1 MVGIVSGNSLG
12 LGNSSLATLGQR
24 AAQGNASQGR
34 GGEQVFVNVASG
46 NLVIAHNDDQLVAHG
61 GGFQAV
67 RTYNSQ
73 GLLND
78 DNADNWSAGFYRRQL
93 VLSGTYGQPGS
104 TITRTERD
112 GASALF
118 SWDASSSSY
127 VSTDGAGAYDR
138 IVQQGSSY
146 VFTDGATGNREFHD
160 TATGRLD
167 KSVDASG
174 NTTTYTYDANGNI
187 AKLVNPSGES
197 IQYDYTGNLL
207 SRIRVVDSQGA
218 TTTRTSYTYDTRNR
232 LSQVTVDLTPQDGS
246 TADGKL
252 YRTSYTYHGDSNRIA
267 TLTQSDGSQLT
278 IDYVQVGSEFKVSS
292 LRDALG
298 QTTRFAYDTA
308 TRTTQVTDPAGKVS
322 SYAYDAKGQLLSIT
336 SPATN
341 GVSSVQ
347 RFEYNANGD
356 LIRSTDANGR
366 TVFMAYDANGN
377 QVLQRDGAGNT
388 ITRTYNA
395 QNRLLSETVY
405 TQPDPDG
412 DGAAQASGAQT
423 TRYVYDDATGLQ
435 LRFAVSAEGRVT
447 EYRRNAYGE
456 VVSTLQHQAAR
467 YGATGASTEAALS
480 AWSGQQN
487 LQQLQRTDYVLDFR
501 GQAQVTTTYATTDA
515 AGNGLAAGS
524 TVTRHIYD
532 QAGRLLQT
540 IDGNGGSTS
549 YAYDGLGRLLTVTD
563 AKGQVTTTTYDDM
576 GRRIVVLSANGLQEV
591 RSYDSAGRLIS
602 NLRQDTASA
611 SASSTTAFTYD
622 ATGRL
627 VSTQDATGVRQW
639 NVYDDAGRK
648 VAEVDGTGAATEY
661 RYNASGQLVQ
671 TIAYAKAL
679 LSTANA
685 PTLQAI
691 QALAEAGDHKSW
703 RIYDDAQRLVW
714 QIGPQGEGTRTDYDG
729 ASRIVAVT
737 QLATPMPIESLG
749 DGSLLVARGTGIARI
764 GTGSSGQL
772 ALQAIPVKA
781 LLGEPVRIVA
791 SGAGLGNGSVVFKS
805 GSTVLGTVK
814 VVNGVAEITLNNLPS
829 GLQAI
834 SASHVSDSGEAL
846 ASTGALSVQIQQ
858 RSETSLQGTPSS
870 ITVPGRL
877 TLTAKV
883 SGSNPQGT
891 VSFFQ
896 GETLLGVA
904 TVSAGKAILDMDA
917 TPALLL
923 NGANAITLRYS
934 GDALH
939 QASVASAT
947 VNAVHRTSPTP
958 SDKLLPTLETLRIS
972 PSMVV
977 LRPNSIDSGPSI
989 SFSVAVKGSAPGGTV
1004 TFLIDGK
1011 VRGAAAVVNGM
1022 ATLKV
1027 KATDLE
1033 QGPHDVV
1040 ASYSGDAVH
1049 QPQQLTASGAL
1060 QVMQLPPQATAFNGT
1075 VRVSTGSET
1084 VLRVQLMGPVT
1095 PTGRVDFYSNG
1106 QLIGSA
1112 ALDASGA
1119 ATLDATALLLAGEH
1133 SIEARYA
1140 GDTNNSAVVSRTSK
1154 LTLLPAPADIQVS
1167 TSASRIL
1174 QGESIELTARLA
1186 PEAAQGQVTFY
1197 ANGQVVG
1204 VANVTAGLARLTTT
1218 ALQAVGNAQITASYT
1233 GSAEQPSSVRT
1244 NVAQVQVDIALQ
1256 PQPPAT
1262 QAQPTRTELTVSG
1275 SMLGLESIR
1284 LTASIDAAG
1293 GTPGGT
1299 VSFYDGDLLV
1309 GTASVVNGKA
1319 VLKLAAHARTE
1330 VFTSGATSLYVPAAG
1345 TRTLRAVY
1353 SGDSTLASSAAST
1366 TRELQTGFLPDGEI
1380 TAQRGNDGRYELG
1393 FSSFHTSGPISFYSD
1408 GILLGTA
1415 ALVDGW
1421 ARLTGIALT
1430 QGAHTIT
1437 ASYPGS
1443 AIYRDGIVARD
1454 VSERGASQLV
1464 FDAQG
1469 VEQTAAGTVLRARV
1483 QGTASGSISFFSEGK
1498 LIGSA
1503 TVING
1508 TATLTTSAL
1517 AAGLHNISAIYS
1529 GDDTNLP
1536 GETAAIAVT
1545 LEELSVPADTR
1556 APSQLSI
1563 DGNANDDPVTIR
1575 IANGG
1580 ATGKIY
1586 VFSDRQLL
1594 GEYALV
1600 DGQARIPA
1608 GALPAG
1614 NRSILF
1620 AYTGDGAHQPA
1631 EVRVQINRSAAAEA
1645 LPTVLGIRTEG
1656 NLLRIEARAADG
1668 GNGSFKIFRNGLLVQ
1683 TVAASNGA
1691 AAAQLDKAML
1701 AGGEF
1706 WVEYSEPASGRY
1718 GSSDRIQWTSLSES
1732 ATAGTAN
1739 VADRATRH
1747 FYDADGLRTG
1757 TLDAEGYLV
1766 ALNYDAAG
1774 RLASTTRFANATNA
1788 AKRATGTLA
1797 ELMPASNSQDII
1809 ERRLYDGQGRLAGTV
1824 DGAGYL
1830 TAFGYDAAGQLTSQ
1844 TRYATAL
1851 KAAVLSTLTS
1861 TTAVAGIRP
1870 ATNAQDRTSTLEY
1883 DKLGQLTAETDWQ
1896 GTRTEHSY
1904 DAAGNRTASTVAAG
1918 TSEARTR
1925 QVRYD
1930 ALGRITA
1937 ELSAEGAR
1945 QLAAA
1950 QTPAQVEA
1958 VWSSYASRHT
1968 YDAAGR
1974 RTSTTDANGLRT
1986 LFFYNAENQLTHTIN
2001 ALGEVAETR
2010 YNALGQV
2017 SAQVR
2022 YGTRINPGSLTG
2034 SLAGGLVNSTLQ
2046 SLLQAATSA
2055 AQDQTTQYTYNTN
2068 GTLASE
2074 RDALGFTR
2082 NYVYNTFR
2090 EETQRT
2096 EATGTG
2102 TTSTLLQTTYDR
2114 RGLATGQVRDAGGL
2128 ALTTAANYDA
2138 FGRQV
2143 SATDALGHTRTRA
2156 YDRLGREVSST
2167 DSLWATLTTTYDAF
2181 SRIVTQVNAE
2191 GGTTR
2196 YAYDAKAR
2204 TVTIT
2209 TDEGLLAKQTYNRH
2223 GDQISVSDSQG
2234 HLTTYTFD
2242 ANGQPTGSSASTW
2255 LYDAKVMQTAATTQ
2269 AYDKAGR
2276 LIETVDANGT
2286 RTTIAYDAANR
2297 VLSRTV
2303 DPTGLALT
2311 TQYAYDPLGRQIR
2324 ITEPGG
2330 TVTELRYDARGQLLE
2345 QIVDPAGL
2353 ALSTRYSYDAQGH
2366 ALEVTSPEGT
2376 LTRYTYDAAGRRTKE
2391 QIDPSGLNLTRSYT
2405 YDAGGNVTSSVD
2417 ANGNTSYYLYDSE
2430 NRQILAVDGAGGVK
2444 ETRYDAL
2451 GRISRLTTY
2460 RNPLTGIDL
2469 QVYVNNGPV
2478 FGPSTWPEQVMAR
2491 IAPTASDRI
2500 EYRSYDA
2507 NNHLQSVVTGLGEV
2521 TTYLRDGNGRIQE
2534 QRSYANRIS
2543 IGGTGG
2549 WTPGTFPTPVADD
2562 ARDLRTRMV
2571 YDGMG
2576 RLIATADGTGA
2587 VTGLRYDAAGNVVER
2602 VRYAQTVTLGS
2613 DPYDSAA
2620 IYTLIAQDSSAANA
2634 VEKNTYDR
2642 AGRLTWSADAAGS
2655 VTAYQYDR
2663 DGRVVKKARFAS
2675 AITAGQQPQD
2685 VVQAGALSTDYVY
2698 DAAGRQTHI
2707 VGADGAVV
2715 RQVWDRNGN
2724 LRQRTEFATL
2734 ITPPVFVSGAV
2745 MGPIVTNYDRSNIGS
2760 ALRSS
2765 ANDRTTS
2772 LAYDKANRQVL
2783 EVNAAGAVRQ
2793 IRYDKVFVVT
2803 AASTGTGTSG
2813 AAQQKLHSQTVTAYA
2828 NTVDLSALGV
2838 ADITLERVMAM
2849 LQPNA
2854 SQDRETTQILD
2865 GANRTV
2871 RTIDANGYAT
2881 AREYDGT
2888 GQLTHLTEYADKSGS
2903 ASAQDR
2909 HTRYSYDG
2917 AGRLASTTDALG
2929 NRETYAYNALGQK
2942 TAFTNKA
2949 GATWNY
2955 DYDAAGR
2962 LVRETSPAVDL
2973 AAVKELGGTLVP
2985 DAGNTGSQRIVT
2997 QLAYDSFGNLTSRTE
3012 AAGRPEQRSTRYEY
3026 DKAGRQVKTIFP
3038 GVGVYQAESPAALLG
3053 NNRLGEA
3060 ARVETRGVELSSETR
3075 YDALGNAVAS
3085 RAMGI
3090 PGTKEAWSYKSYDR
3104 AGRVSFD
3111 VDAAGFVTG
3120 YTRNAWGETERLVRH
3135 AQAIALPSPAGTAL
3149 ADATVR
3155 QSVQASHPANREI
3168 LTSYDRMGRTLTVQ
3182 EPQVFNYDSQT
3193 GETVSGRKSTGYG
3206 YNAFGDQTS
3215 VFAGQGSAR
3224 WSTTTHAYDK
3234 LGRRVATTDALGYL
3248 TTMAYDA
3255 SGSLVRQVEYAKAWQ
3270 TAGTAPDTAA
3280 GDRVTDYSYDLMGR
3294 KSAEIRRSV
3303 AHTGVNAAAQE
3314 QKDVLYDKREDLTTR
3329 FSYDALGNLTRTTDA
3344 LGGVTYNFYDV
3355 LGRVRA
3361 TITPAMNLGVAATGA
3376 GANPINPLTE
3386 FQRDAHG
3393 NVLLTTQFANGASV
3407 AADGSSY
3414 TRVASGNDRVTTAQ
3428 FDAQGHTTQI
3438 TDAQGYSRYY
3448 AYDAQGRLAKEW
3460 QTVTSHDK
3468 NGTASQASLWRAYS
3482 YDVLGRQTHS
3492 YAPSESIA
3500 LGTLSVSDTELSYNA
3515 FGEVTQKRVLDN
3527 GQELQGVETYDYDN
3541 AGRVW
3546 RTNAGDGVYKVL
3558 AYDMQGRQ
3566 TAQLISEGL
3575 DLKTAYQD
3583 AQSALN
3589 AQAANKAQFRRTDMR
3604 YDALGRL
3611 VQTLA
3616 PERATEQ
3623 PMGITTRQNMLYG
3636 VISQSEVIGDRNTGL
3651 LNQVD
3656 LVWRSLE
3663 DLGSGDVRITLT
3675 YNSAP
3680 YLTPAEGDSTGD
3692 VLVDSATLS
3701 RSVIVPAEA
3710 ALEGYS
3716 FQWRGALNMAAARG
3730 ISSLNRITVEKQ
3742 DVFGKWQ
3749 TLYNVAGQ
3757 SQPASLN
3764 WTEGSSPGQIWN
3776 EAGDGRIPIYR
3787 YYNRYTD
3794 THHFTT
3800 SLTER
3805 ERLLNQAKGWLDEGT
3820 AGYVSRDPQ
3829 PGLIPLYRWTKAGD
3843 PDVSLYTNGGAP
3855 SAGGSWQ
3862 NQGIEGYVAPSSPN
3876 VQGMTKLYRLD
3887 NKSSGRGDGLY
3898 TTSITDRNALL
3909 GLPRA
3914 TFGGSSHTSPMF
3926 AKAMGLSIEVSYP
3939 QDLVSK
3945 TTLEYRRYGSNDGW
3959 TTAPVGIQTSF
3970 GSAHRFDVSQFPAG
3984 NYEYRVR
3991 NTNAQMTRD
4000 VGSGTFTIGAEST
4013 NGNLPPLPGGVEQ
4026 GSAIID
4032 GYPYRVLQ
4040 WPKPAAGWTVEFRY
4054 WPQGNS
4060 SAVTTRTAGN
4070 GLFAY
4075 GDGRTVG
4082 MGINRQGVAVNWGPG
4097 SIEYEVI
4104 ATNTAT
4110 GEKVHATGQ
4119 VGTPGNVAMTNVSPA
4134 PVLQNR
4140 NVTNQGVVGYV
4151 WSSPGPG
4158 RTPLHRFLFTYQDN
4172 QHHLTTADPTVYA
4185 DFQRL
4190 AASGGIVYEGV
4201 LGYVETSPSATN
4213 QRLYQYK
4220 YGASSVYRL
4229 TANPRDINGGSFVT
4243 LNSKPAPNYP
4253 WAPTTWYQSAYQ
4265 FDGYISKVPAD
4276 GMVPLYAAYNG
4287 NAMGNQPLGDYLT
4300 ATEEYDITMP
4310 WVMGAEMIA
4319 TANVPGVGTSQAA
4332 IDGQIYNM
4340 LHWSAPEAGARVKVS
4355 SYPSLPGGTPT
4366 LWRQGDNRI
4375 HFPNWAPLQGI
4386 VLDALT
4392 PNATYT
4398 ITIEIEYPATA
4409 QHAAYVAKSIV
4420 KVTVPSSSAISL
4432 KETTPPYTETV
4443 QTRVWAGT
4451 PFNLSNRAVTNRE
4464 YDRWGNLTGVDDPR
4478 VQAGQTLFK
4487 TSFTYNASN
4496 QLTSQTQLAS
4506 YEGPTEYT
4514 TTRIYYDALGR
4525 QVGVRDG
4532 MRDRDSLLNKKDGNL
4547 NAQVRDLAGNVVQER
4562 KADGG
4567 RIDLSYN
4574 AFGDKTSAAERMTTT
4589 RTVVTDYS
4597 YDKLSRLTST
4607 ALASTSTL
4615 SRFELGSVNGAVTN
4629 GVNGSVHAANG
4640 VSGADPQNAI
4650 ALRTLETIQY
4660 DEAGRK
4666 VRVINGNNEA
4676 TRYRYDLAGN
4686 VTMSG
4691 QEQVKSTASPAVPG
4705 PTVTLGGLS
4714 NVNYYRYDALGRK
4727 IGFTGAGD
4735 GASAMTQ
4742 DWSYDIFGRL
4752 TARSDSQLDNGA
4764 RVYYQYAYNKAG
4776 QLTHEGT
4783 TQNNIQR
4790 KSLDYRYDGAGQ
4802 LIEIKDNYLGQLSS
4816 YTYDLAG
4823 NRLTEKLTQ
4832 KTKLASGLIENVVY
4846 QDNHL
4851 FYDAQNRLRASF
4863 DGRSDVRI
4871 SYDLSGNRSQVTTRV
4886 INNLYKVNFA
4896 GKWWQSP
4903 GWYDQVDNASVTT
4916 YAYDAMNR
4924 QTVSREEQIQKL
4936 GLDPKATTIVT
4947 TLTHNYAYDL
4957 AGNRTSDITRE
4968 QTSGKAAQET
4978 INNYVYDDLHRLDSF
4993 SISQSGKATQF
5004 GQVLYD
5010 GAGRQIYAKTLSSTG
5025 EAEHRYNQYDTLGRV
5040 QDTRVVM
5047 RRADNQQKI
5056 QHTDV
5061 AYHGAPGTTDPSLG
5075 YDAAGNL
5082 RGQVQTTNGNT
5093 GDATRTT
5100 YKYQFNGSYQ
5110 QIESTTTQGG
5120 RTATTNTWRDA
5131 NGFISNIEQKGEV
5144 YDTRYNRAFVNDAQ
5158 GNALYVNQSAGT
5170 TADKGGRIQNE
5181 PGGYIGGFIGDAINP
5196 GHVQRQ
5202 LVANGEVLARYGD
5215 APDSENPPKAGD
5227 VPKYVNTAEFHLNA
5241 PALKLRDTNFSAMSY
5256 TVVGGETLKT
5266 IARNVLGD
5274 SSLWW
5279 RIADANGLAVSGD
5292 GELTAGQTLSIPKL
5306 ALNANNADT
5315 FQPYDPS
5322 RVTGSL
5328 DSVLPAP
5335 AGQGGG
5341 CGALGKIIM
5350 VAVAVVVAIYAPQFL
5365 ANMGVPG
5372 LISGAGATAT
5382 TSAMGAAVGG
5392 AAGSIASQVAGNV
5405 MGVQDGFSWK
5415 SVALSALSG
5424 GITKGLAGTEL
5435 LGGTDWQ
5442 SAAMRAA
5449 TANAMT
5455 QGIGV
5460 VTGLQD
5466 RFDWKSV
5473 AASAAGGAVG
5483 SYVDGKLKTYTMFN
5497 GGGNTAA
5504 DLARGTISGFAA
5516 GTAAA
5521 LARGGRISIQQV
5533 ATDAF
5538 GNALGDSLADVIRP
5552 PDVLGQFID
5561 QQLQAQDRRD
5571 LYGLAS
5577 ASNAAYARLGKS
5589 PDNAVQQWSDDIDAM
5604 IRNGGSNR
5612 AQREAYTL
5620 ASTADASGTIGRS
5633 LEMIAG
5639 TVKGTA
5645 QWVSNGLQ
5653 FVNDQGWAIA
5663 NAFSGGQLIEN
5674 NEAARASFER
5684 NSALT
5689 RGLLALPE
5697 KASVAA
5703 LRLMTGNMGANEI
5716 SQATNRALRADEI
5729 AALEAQG
5736 DYAGA
5741 SAIRTENALSILS
5754 LAAGSAPAMRGVL
5767 GLASETILPGARMR
5781 VEGFSLGTDNITGNI
5796 GSATLA
5802 ETGVVDRLLYGA
5814 RVGEGLP
5821 GAEGIII
5828 ARRPTIDQMVNLSE
5842 KHGVEFATTYNLGS
5856 GKNGGGGYYTLYS
5869 GGPRSVSIGLIEG
5882 NKILVN
5888 HTHPRGTANASGYW
5902 FDTARNM
5909 EVYSPSEN
5917 LIRSG
5922 TVELRGDQGVLQR
5935 LIDAGSP
5942 QRSSVVIPGASPGG
5956 NILPPFRFDVN
5967 NKNIDYTVI
5976 NDVVIPKNR

>member
-1 MVGIVSGNSLG
+1 M
-12 LGNSSLATLGQR
+12 
-24 AAQGNASQGR
+24 
-34 GGEQVFVNVASG
+34 
-46 NLVIAHNDDQLVAHG
+46 
-61 GGFQAV
+61 
-67 RTYNSQ
+67 
-73 GLLND
+73 
-78 DNADNWSAGFYRRQL
+78 
-93 VLSGTYGQPGS
+93 
-104 TITRTERD
+104 
-112 GASALF
+112 
-118 SWDASSSSY
+118 
-127 VSTDGAGAYDR
+127 
-138 IVQQGSSY
+138 
-146 VFTDGATGNREFHD
+146 
-160 TATGRLD
+160 
-167 KSVDASG
+167 
-174 NTTTYTYDANGNI
+174 
-187 AKLVNPSGES
+187 
-197 IQYDYTGNLL
+197 
-207 SRIRVVDSQGA
+207 
-218 TTTRTSYTYDTRNR
+218 
-232 LSQVTVDLTPQDGS
+232 
-246 TADGKL
+246 
-252 YRTSYTYHGDSNRIA
+252 
-267 TLTQSDGSQLT
+267 
-278 IDYVQVGSEFKVSS
+278 
-292 LRDALG
+292 
-298 QTTRFAYDTA
+298 
-308 TRTTQVTDPAGKVS
+308 
-322 SYAYDAKGQLLSIT
+322 
-336 SPATN
+336 
-341 GVSSVQ
+341 
-347 RFEYNANGD
+347 
-356 LIRSTDANGR
+356 
-366 TVFMAYDANGN
+366 
-377 QVLQRDGAGNT
+377 
-388 ITRTYNA
+388 
-395 QNRLLSETVY
+395 
-405 TQPDPDG
+405 
-412 DGAAQASGAQT
+412 
-423 TRYVYDDATGLQ
+423 
-435 LRFAVSAEGRVT
+435 
-447 EYRRNAYGE
+447 
-456 VVSTLQHQAAR
+456 
-467 YGATGASTEAALS
+467 
-480 AWSGQQN
+480 
-487 LQQLQRTDYVLDFR
+487 
-501 GQAQVTTTYATTDA
+501 
-515 AGNGLAAGS
+515 
-524 TVTRHIYD
+524 
-532 QAGRLLQT
+532 
-540 IDGNGGSTS
+540 
-549 YAYDGLGRLLTVTD
+549 
-563 AKGQVTTTTYDDM
+563 
-576 GRRIVVLSANGLQEV
+576 
-591 RSYDSAGRLIS
+591 
-602 NLRQDTASA
+602 
-611 SASSTTAFTYD
+611 
-622 ATGRL
+622 
-627 VSTQDATGVRQW
+627 
-639 NVYDDAGRK
+639 
-648 VAEVDGTGAATEY
+648 
-661 RYNASGQLVQ
+661 
-671 TIAYAKAL
+671 
-679 LSTANA
+679 
-685 PTLQAI
+685 
-691 QALAEAGDHKSW
+691 
-703 RIYDDAQRLVW
+703 
-714 QIGPQGEGTRTDYDG
+714 
-729 ASRIVAVT
+729 
-737 QLATPMPIESLG
+737 
-749 DGSLLVARGTGIARI
+749 
-764 GTGSSGQL
+764 
-772 ALQAIPVKA
+772 
-781 LLGEPVRIVA
+781 
-791 SGAGLGNGSVVFKS
+791 
-805 GSTVLGTVK
+805 
-814 VVNGVAEITLNNLPS
+814 
-829 GLQAI
+829 
-834 SASHVSDSGEAL
+834 
-846 ASTGALSVQIQQ
+846 
-858 RSETSLQGTPSS
+858 
-870 ITVPGRL
+870 
-877 TLTAKV
+877 
-883 SGSNPQGT
+883 
-891 VSFFQ
+891 
-896 GETLLGVA
+896 
-904 TVSAGKAILDMDA
+904 
-917 TPALLL
+917 
-923 NGANAITLRYS
+923 
-934 GDALH
+934 
-939 QASVASAT
+939 
-947 VNAVHRTSPTP
+947 
-958 SDKLLPTLETLRIS
+958 
-972 PSMVV
+972 
-977 LRPNSIDSGPSI
+977 
-989 SFSVAVKGSAPGGTV
+989 
-1004 TFLIDGK
+1004 
-1011 VRGAAAVVNGM
+1011 
-1022 ATLKV
+1022 
-1027 KATDLE
+1027 
-1033 QGPHDVV
+1033 
-1040 ASYSGDAVH
+1040 
-1049 QPQQLTASGAL
+1049 
-1060 QVMQLPPQATAFNGT
+1060 
-1075 VRVSTGSET
+1075 
-1084 VLRVQLMGPVT
+1084 
-1095 PTGRVDFYSNG
+1095 
-1106 QLIGSA
+1106 
-1112 ALDASGA
+1112 
-1119 ATLDATALLLAGEH
+1119 
-1133 SIEARYA
+1133 
-1140 GDTNNSAVVSRTSK
+1140 
-1154 LTLLPAPADIQVS
+1154 
-1167 TSASRIL
+1167 
-1174 QGESIELTARLA
+1174 
-1186 PEAAQGQVTFY
+1186 
-1197 ANGQVVG
+1197 
-1204 VANVTAGLARLTTT
+1204 
-1218 ALQAVGNAQITASYT
+1218 
-1233 GSAEQPSSVRT
+1233 
-1244 NVAQVQVDIALQ
+1244 
-1256 PQPPAT
+1256 
-1262 QAQPTRTELTVSG
+1262 
-1275 SMLGLESIR
+1275 
-1284 LTASIDAAG
+1284 
-1293 GTPGGT
+1293 
-1299 VSFYDGDLLV
+1299 
-1309 GTASVVNGKA
+1309 
-1319 VLKLAAHARTE
+1319 
-1330 VFTSGATSLYVPAAG
+1330 
-1345 TRTLRAVY
+1345 
-1353 SGDSTLASSAAST
+1353 
-1366 TRELQTGFLPDGEI
+1366 
-1380 TAQRGNDGRYELG
+1380 
-1393 FSSFHTSGPISFYSD
+1393 
-1408 GILLGTA
+1408 
-1415 ALVDGW
+1415 
-1421 ARLTGIALT
+1421 
-1430 QGAHTIT
+1430 
-1437 ASYPGS
+1437 
-1443 AIYRDGIVARD
+1443 
-1454 VSERGASQLV
+1454 
-1464 FDAQG
+1464 
-1469 VEQTAAGTVLRARV
+1469 
-1483 QGTASGSISFFSEGK
+1483 
-1498 LIGSA
+1498 
-1503 TVING
+1503 
-1508 TATLTTSAL
+1508 
-1517 AAGLHNISAIYS
+1517 
-1529 GDDTNLP
+1529 
-1536 GETAAIAVT
+1536 
-1545 LEELSVPADTR
+1545 
-1556 APSQLSI
+1556 
-1563 DGNANDDPVTIR
+1563 
-1575 IANGG
+1575 
-1580 ATGKIY
+1580 
-1586 VFSDRQLL
+1586 
-1594 GEYALV
+1594 
-1600 DGQARIPA
+1600 
-1608 GALPAG
+1608 
-1614 NRSILF
+1614 
-1620 AYTGDGAHQPA
+1620 
-1631 EVRVQINRSAAAEA
+1631 
-1645 LPTVLGIRTEG
+1645 
-1656 NLLRIEARAADG
+1656 
-1668 GNGSFKIFRNGLLVQ
+1668 
-1683 TVAASNGA
+1683 
-1691 AAAQLDKAML
+1691 
-1701 AGGEF
+1701 
-1706 WVEYSEPASGRY
+1706 
-1718 GSSDRIQWTSLSES
+1718 
-1732 ATAGTAN
+1732 
-1739 VADRATRH
+1739 
-1747 FYDADGLRTG
+1747 
-1757 TLDAEGYLV
+1757 
-1766 ALNYDAAG
+1766 
-1774 RLASTTRFANATNA
+1774 
-1788 AKRATGTLA
+1788 
-1797 ELMPASNSQDII
+1797 
-1809 ERRLYDGQGRLAGTV
+1809 
-1824 DGAGYL
+1824 
-1830 TAFGYDAAGQLTSQ
+1830 
-1844 TRYATAL
+1844 
-1851 KAAVLSTLTS
+1851 
-1861 TTAVAGIRP
+1861 
-1870 ATNAQDRTSTLEY
+1870 
-1883 DKLGQLTAETDWQ
+1883 
-1896 GTRTEHSY
+1896 
-1904 DAAGNRTASTVAAG
+1904 
-1918 TSEARTR
+1918 
-1925 QVRYD
+1925 
-1930 ALGRITA
+1930 
-1937 ELSAEGAR
+1937 
-1945 QLAAA
+1945 
-1950 QTPAQVEA
+1950 
-1958 VWSSYASRHT
+1958 
-1968 YDAAGR
+1968 
-1974 RTSTTDANGLRT
+1974 
-1986 LFFYNAENQLTHTIN
+1986 
-2001 ALGEVAETR
+2001 
-2010 YNALGQV
+2010 
-2017 SAQVR
+2017 
-2022 YGTRINPGSLTG
+2022 
-2034 SLAGGLVNSTLQ
+2034 
-2046 SLLQAATSA
+2046 
-2055 AQDQTTQYTYNTN
+2055 
-2068 GTLASE
+2068 
-2074 RDALGFTR
+2074 
-2082 NYVYNTFR
+2082 
-2090 EETQRT
+2090 
-2096 EATGTG
+2096 
-2102 TTSTLLQTTYDR
+2102 
-2114 RGLATGQVRDAGGL
+2114 
-2128 ALTTAANYDA
+2128 
-2138 FGRQV
+2138 
-2143 SATDALGHTRTRA
+2143 
-2156 YDRLGREVSST
+2156 
-2167 DSLWATLTTTYDAF
+2167 
-2181 SRIVTQVNAE
+2181 
-2191 GGTTR
+2191 
-2196 YAYDAKAR
+2196 
-2204 TVTIT
+2204 
-2209 TDEGLLAKQTYNRH
+2209 
-2223 GDQISVSDSQG
+2223 
-2234 HLTTYTFD
+2234 
-2242 ANGQPTGSSASTW
+2242 
-2255 LYDAKVMQTAATTQ
+2255 
-2269 AYDKAGR
+2269 
-2276 LIETVDANGT
+2276 
-2286 RTTIAYDAANR
+2286 
-2297 VLSRTV
+2297 
-2303 DPTGLALT
+2303 
-2311 TQYAYDPLGRQIR
+2311 
-2324 ITEPGG
+2324 
-2330 TVTELRYDARGQLLE
+2330 
-2345 QIVDPAGL
+2345 
-2353 ALSTRYSYDAQGH
+2353 
-2366 ALEVTSPEGT
+2366 
-2376 LTRYTYDAAGRRTKE
+2376 
-2391 QIDPSGLNLTRSYT
+2391 
-2405 YDAGGNVTSSVD
+2405 
-2417 ANGNTSYYLYDSE
+2417 
-2430 NRQILAVDGAGGVK
+2430 
-2444 ETRYDAL
+2444 
-2451 GRISRLTTY
+2451 
-2460 RNPLTGIDL
+2460 
-2469 QVYVNNGPV
+2469 
-2478 FGPSTWPEQVMAR
+2478 
-2491 IAPTASDRI
+2491 
-2500 EYRSYDA
+2500 
-2507 NNHLQSVVTGLGEV
+2507 
-2521 TTYLRDGNGRIQE
+2521 
-2534 QRSYANRIS
+2534 
-2543 IGGTGG
+2543 
-2549 WTPGTFPTPVADD
+2549 
-2562 ARDLRTRMV
+2562 
-2571 YDGMG
+2571 
-2576 RLIATADGTGA
+2576 
-2587 VTGLRYDAAGNVVER
+2587 
-2602 VRYAQTVTLGS
+2602 
-2613 DPYDSAA
+2613 
-2620 IYTLIAQDSSAANA
+2620 
-2634 VEKNTYDR
+2634 
-2642 AGRLTWSADAAGS
+2642 
-2655 VTAYQYDR
+2655 
-2663 DGRVVKKARFAS
+2663 
-2675 AITAGQQPQD
+2675 
-2685 VVQAGALSTDYVY
+2685 
-2698 DAAGRQTHI
+2698 
-2707 VGADGAVV
+2707 
-2715 RQVWDRNGN
+2715 
-2724 LRQRTEFATL
+2724 
-2734 ITPPVFVSGAV
+2734 
-2745 MGPIVTNYDRSNIGS
+2745 
-2760 ALRSS
+2760 
-2765 ANDRTTS
+2765 
-2772 LAYDKANRQVL
+2772 
-2783 EVNAAGAVRQ
+2783 
-2793 IRYDKVFVVT
+2793 
-2803 AASTGTGTSG
+2803 
-2813 AAQQKLHSQTVTAYA
+2813 
-2828 NTVDLSALGV
+2828 
-2838 ADITLERVMAM
+2838 
-2849 LQPNA
+2849 
-2854 SQDRETTQILD
+2854 
-2865 GANRTV
+2865 
-2871 RTIDANGYAT
+2871 
-2881 AREYDGT
+2881 
-2888 GQLTHLTEYADKSGS
+2888 
-2903 ASAQDR
+2903 
-2909 HTRYSYDG
+2909 
-2917 AGRLASTTDALG
+2917 
-2929 NRETYAYNALGQK
+2929 
-2942 TAFTNKA
+2942 
-2949 GATWNY
+2949 
-2955 DYDAAGR
+2955 
-2962 LVRETSPAVDL
+2962 RETSPAVDL

-2985 DAGNTGSQRIVT
+2985 DAGNTGSQRVVT

-3026 DKAGRQVKTIFP
+3026 DKVGRQVKTIFP

-3090 PGTKEAWSYKSYDR
+3090 PGVKEAWSYKSYDR

-3120 YTRNAWGETERLVRH
+3120 YTRNAWGETESLVRH

-3149 ADATVR
+3149 ADAAVR

-3168 LTSYDRMGRTLTVQ
+3168 LTSYDRMGRTLNVQ
-3182 EPQVFNYDSQT
+3182 EPLVLNYDSQT

-3344 LGGVTYNFYDV
+3344 LDGVTYNFYDV

-3361 TITPAMNLGVAATGA
+3361 TVTPAMNLGVAATGA

-3414 TRVASGNDRVTTAQ
+3414 SRTPASDRDRVTTAK

-3527 GQELQGVETYDYDN
+3527 GQALQGVETYDYDN

-3589 AQAANKAQFRRTDMR
+3589 AQANNKAQFRRTDMR

-3611 VQTLA
+3611 TQTLA

-3636 VISQSEVIGDRNTGL
+3636 VITQTGVNSAGEL
-3651 LNQVD
+3651 TGLNQVD

-3675 YNSAP
+3675 Y
-3680 YLTPAEGDSTGD
+3680 
-3692 VLVDSATLS
+3692 DSASYLAQPSGESTN
-3701 RSVIVPAEA
+3701 RDWTTVVRRQEKSVIVSAEEA
-3710 ALEGYS
+3710 QEGYS
-3716 FQWRGALNMAAARG
+3716 LKWTKIGIANIDGANG
-3730 ISSLNRITVEKQ
+3730 ISAITGIKVEKL

-3776 EAGDGRIPIYR
+3776 EDGDGRIPIYR

-3794 THHFTT
+3794 THFFST

-3829 PGLIPLYRWTKAGD
+3829 PGLVPLYRWTKAGD

-3887 NKSSGRGDGLY
+3887 NKASGRGDGLY

-3914 TFGGSSHTSPMF
+3914 TFGESSHTSPMF

-4060 SAVTTRTAGN
+4060 SAVTTRTVGN

-4432 KETTPPYTETV
+4432 KQTTPPYTETV

-4478 VQAGQTLFK
+4478 MQAGQTLFK
-4487 TSFTYNASN
+4487 TSFTYNSSN

-4506 YEGPTEYT
+4506 YEGPTEYA

-4574 AFGDKTSAAERMTTT
+4574 AFGDKISAAERMTTT

-4615 SRFELGSVNGAVTN
+4615 SRFELGSVNGAVAN

-4727 IGFTGAGD
+4727 IGFTDPNLMSQEWA
-4735 GASAMTQ
+4735 
-4742 DWSYDIFGRL
+4742 YDIFGRL
-4752 TARSDSQLDNGA
+4752 QSRNDSQLGNGD
-4764 RVYYQYAYNKAG
+4764 RVYYQYDYNKAG
-4776 QLTHEGT
+4776 QLTHEGNT
-4783 TQNNIQR
+4783 KG

-4863 DGRSDVRI
+4863 DGRTDVRI
-4871 SYDLSGNRSQVTTRV
+4871 SYDLAGNRSQVTTSV

-4924 QTVSREEQIQKL
+4924 QTVSFEWQIQKV
-4936 GLDPKATTIVT
+4936 GLEQITST
-4947 TLTHNYAYDL
+4947 TLKHNYAYDL
-4957 AGNRTSDITRE
+4957 AGNRTSDIASE

-4978 INNYVYDDLHRLDSF
+4978 VNNYVYDDLHRLDSF

-5004 GQVLYD
+5004 GRVLYD
-5010 GAGRQIYAKTLSSTG
+5010 GAGRQVYAKTLSSTG

-5241 PALKLRDTNFSAMSY
+5241 PALKLRDTSFSAMSY

-5350 VAVAVVVAIYAPQFL
+5350 VAVAVVVSALSAGTLGP
-5365 ANMGVPG
+5365 AM
-5372 LISGAGATAT
+5372 AGAL
-5382 TSAMGAAVGG
+5382 
-5392 AAGSIASQVAGNV
+5392 GSIASQATGNLL
-5405 MGVQDGFSWK
+5405 GVQDGFSWK
-5415 SVALSALSG
+5415 SVALSALSA
-5424 GITKGLAGTEL
+5424 GLANNLPLPDLGSAWQNAAVRMGTV
-5435 LGGTDWQ
+5435 
-5442 SAAMRAA
+5442 
-5449 TANAMT
+5449 NALT

-5483 SYVDGKLKTYTMFN
+5483 SYVGEQLKGSTMFN
-5497 GGGNTAA
+5497 DWSKTAA
-5504 DLARGTISGFAA
+5504 DFARGTIRGFAA

-5521 LARGGRISIQQV
+5521 IAQGGRISIQQV

-5538 GNALGDSLADVIRP
+5538 GNALGENLASLNQPTSSIYSLASDDRASLGLLPGNGEPNLRLGGAAGLSYGEQRAIPSFGINTQNLENLGNNGYLASMYATPRIIYQGVNSQGLRYDYYDSDVRATEVISHNILKP
-5552 PDVLGQFID
+5552 VALPSISLDNAPTFNTDISVASPSGAEYIQGAAQLVLG
-5561 QQLQAQDRRD
+5561 
-5571 LYGLAS
+5571 
-5577 ASNAAYARLGKS
+5577 
-5589 PDNAVQQWSDDIDAM
+5589 
-5604 IRNGGSNR
+5604 
-5612 AQREAYTL
+5612 
-5620 ASTADASGTIGRS
+5620 GTYNQ
-5633 LEMIAG
+5633 
-5639 TVKGTA
+5639 TV
-5645 QWVSNGLQ
+5645 
-5653 FVNDQGWAIA
+5653 
-5663 NAFSGGQLIEN
+5663 
-5674 NEAARASFER
+5674 R
-5684 NSALT
+5684 
-5689 RGLLALPE
+5689 
-5697 KASVAA
+5697 
-5703 LRLMTGNMGANEI
+5703 
-5716 SQATNRALRADEI
+5716 
-5729 AALEAQG
+5729 
-5736 DYAGA
+5736 
-5741 SAIRTENALSILS
+5741 
-5754 LAAGSAPAMRGVL
+5754 
-5767 GLASETILPGARMR
+5767 
-5781 VEGFSLGTDNITGNI
+5781 I
-5796 GSATLA
+5796 GSALA
-5802 ETGVVDRLLYGA
+5802 SIPYAILSGVDTA
-5814 RVGEGLP
+5814 VGVQNILQTNYSYTPDSP
-5821 GAEGIII
+5821 GAEAILGKLAPTVAYIQSNIIN
-5828 ARRPTIDQMVNLSE
+5828 PTRAFSE
-5842 KHGVEFATTYNLGS
+5842 QYLGDGVTSILGAGLQAGAEIYGTVTGLRTVGSLATTAWSNVSIGPLSGSRAAQLGGVKFGDTKARVWGS
-5856 GKNGGGGYYTLYS
+5856 AEAPRLVPFSANDVSASVGKNGGWGEIHVNIEGQRVQFGIIEHTADGPQFMLDKTTTLQSGEVVKLHGRGFTNIAIQKTIAAYKETFGAAPSSLPGSLALENLANFQTEFAAAQGVVRDVAAAGQMAINRTSFGSARVAAGYGNFSIDMANFGDVFIGGKTLS
-5869 GGPRSVSIGLIEG
+5869 NVPRSVI
-5882 NKILVN
+5882 
-5888 HTHPRGTANASGYW
+5888 
-5902 FDTARNM
+5902 
-5909 EVYSPSEN
+5909 
-5917 LIRSG
+5917 IRA
-5922 TVELRGDQGVLQR
+5922 Q
-5935 LIDAGSP
+5935 P
-5942 QRSSVVIPGASPGG
+5942 
-5956 NILPPFRFDVN
+5956 N
-5967 NKNIDYTVI
+5967 
-5976 NDVVIPKNR
+5976 

>member
-78 DNADNWSAGFYRRQL
+78 DNADNWSSGFYRRQL

-118 SWDASSSSY
+118 SWDAASASY

-174 NTTTYTYDANGNI
+174 NTTAYTYDANGNI

-207 SRIRVVDSQGA
+207 TRIRVVDSQGA
-218 TTTRTSYTYDTRNR
+218 TTTRTSYAYDTRNR

-278 IDYVQVGSEFKVSS
+278 IDYMQVGSEFKVSS

-356 LIRSTDANGR
+356 LIRSTDADGR

-435 LRFAVSAEGRVT
+435 LRFAISAEGRVT

-456 VVSTLQHQAAR
+456 VISTLQHQTAR
-467 YGATGASTEAALS
+467 YGAAAASTEAALS

-501 GQAQVTTTYATTDA
+501 GQAQVTTTYSATDA

-602 NLRQDTASA
+602 NLRRDAGPTMGPGPGAETQTSYA
-611 SASSTTAFTYD
+611 YD
-622 ATGRL
+622 AAGRL
-627 VSTQDATGVRQW
+627 VSSQDATGVRQW
-639 NVYDDAGRK
+639 IVYDDAGRK
-648 VAEVDGTGAATEY
+648 VAEVSHSGRLQEFI
-661 RYNASGQLVQ
+661 YNGSGQLTR
-671 TIAYAKAL
+671 TIAYANAVNTAL
-679 LSTANA
+679 MTNTV
-685 PTLQAI
+685 TLATLRP
-691 QALAEAGDHKSW
+691 AASAADRSEWMAYDAAGRLAKTVGSDGSVTEN
-703 RIYDDAQRLVW
+703 V
-714 QIGPQGEGTRTDYDG
+714 YDG
-729 ASRIVAVT
+729 ASR
-737 QLATPMPIESLG
+737 
-749 DGSLLVARGTGIARI
+749 LV
-764 GTGSSGQL
+764 
-772 ALQAIPVKA
+772 
-781 LLGEPVRIVA
+781 
-791 SGAGLGNGSVVFKS
+791 
-805 GSTVLGTVK
+805 STRRYA
-814 VVNGVAEITLNNLPS
+814 N
-829 GLQAI
+829 
-834 SASHVSDSGEAL
+834 
-846 ASTGALSVQIQQ
+846 ALS
-858 RSETSLQGTPSS
+858 
-870 ITVPGRL
+870 
-877 TLTAKV
+877 
-883 SGSNPQGT
+883 
-891 VSFFQ
+891 
-896 GETLLGVA
+896 
-904 TVSAGKAILDMDA
+904 
-917 TPALLL
+917 
-923 NGANAITLRYS
+923 
-934 GDALH
+934 
-939 QASVASAT
+939 ASAT
-947 VNAVHRTSPTP
+947 S
-958 SDKLLPTLETLRIS
+958 SLG
-972 PSMVV
+972 
-977 LRPNSIDSGPSI
+977 NS
-989 SFSVAVKGSAPGGTV
+989 
-1004 TFLIDGK
+1004 
-1011 VRGAAAVVNGM
+1011 
-1022 ATLKV
+1022 
-1027 KATDLE
+1027 
-1033 QGPHDVV
+1033 
-1040 ASYSGDAVH
+1040 
-1049 QPQQLTASGAL
+1049 
-1060 QVMQLPPQATAFNGT
+1060 
-1075 VRVSTGSET
+1075 
-1084 VLRVQLMGPVT
+1084 
-1095 PTGRVDFYSNG
+1095 
-1106 QLIGSA
+1106 
-1112 ALDASGA
+1112 
-1119 ATLDATALLLAGEH
+1119 
-1133 SIEARYA
+1133 
-1140 GDTNNSAVVSRTSK
+1140 
-1154 LTLLPAPADIQVS
+1154 
-1167 TSASRIL
+1167 
-1174 QGESIELTARLA
+1174 
-1186 PEAAQGQVTFY
+1186 
-1197 ANGQVVG
+1197 
-1204 VANVTAGLARLTTT
+1204 
-1218 ALQAVGNAQITASYT
+1218 
-1233 GSAEQPSSVRT
+1233 
-1244 NVAQVQVDIALQ
+1244 
-1256 PQPPAT
+1256 
-1262 QAQPTRTELTVSG
+1262 
-1275 SMLGLESIR
+1275 
-1284 LTASIDAAG
+1284 
-1293 GTPGGT
+1293 
-1299 VSFYDGDLLV
+1299 
-1309 GTASVVNGKA
+1309 
-1319 VLKLAAHARTE
+1319 
-1330 VFTSGATSLYVPAAG
+1330 PAA
-1345 TRTLRAVY
+1345 
-1353 SGDSTLASSAAST
+1353 
-1366 TRELQTGFLPDGEI
+1366 
-1380 TAQRGNDGRYELG
+1380 
-1393 FSSFHTSGPISFYSD
+1393 
-1408 GILLGTA
+1408 
-1415 ALVDGW
+1415 
-1421 ARLTGIALT
+1421 
-1430 QGAHTIT
+1430 
-1437 ASYPGS
+1437 S
-1443 AIYRDGIVARD
+1443 AIAP
-1454 VSERGASQLV
+1454 
-1464 FDAQG
+1464 
-1469 VEQTAAGTVLRARV
+1469 TA
-1483 QGTASGSISFFSEGK
+1483 
-1498 LIGSA
+1498 
-1503 TVING
+1503 
-1508 TATLTTSAL
+1508 
-1517 AAGLHNISAIYS
+1517 
-1529 GDDTNLP
+1529 
-1536 GETAAIAVT
+1536 
-1545 LEELSVPADTR
+1545 
-1556 APSQLSI
+1556 
-1563 DGNANDDPVTIR
+1563 
-1575 IANGG
+1575 
-1580 ATGKIY
+1580 
-1586 VFSDRQLL
+1586 
-1594 GEYALV
+1594 
-1600 DGQARIPA
+1600 
-1608 GALPAG
+1608 
-1614 NRSILF
+1614 
-1620 AYTGDGAHQPA
+1620 
-1631 EVRVQINRSAAAEA
+1631 
-1645 LPTVLGIRTEG
+1645 
-1656 NLLRIEARAADG
+1656 
-1668 GNGSFKIFRNGLLVQ
+1668 
-1683 TVAASNGA
+1683 
-1691 AAAQLDKAML
+1691 
-1701 AGGEF
+1701 
-1706 WVEYSEPASGRY
+1706 
-1718 GSSDRIQWTSLSES
+1718 S
-1732 ATAGTAN
+1732 ATA
-1739 VADRATRH
+1739 DRVTRH

-1757 TLDAEGYLV
+1757 SLDAEGYLV

-1774 RLASTTRFANATNA
+1774 RLVSTTRFANATNA

-1830 TAFGYDAAGQLTSQ
+1830 TTFGYDAAGLLTSQ

-1870 ATNAQDRTSTLEY
+1870 ATNAQDRTTVFEY

-2046 SLLQAATSA
+2046 SLLQAATNA
-2055 AQDQTTQYTYNTN
+2055 AKDQTTQYTYNTN

-2102 TTSTLLQTTYDR
+2102 TTSTLIQTTYDR
-2114 RGLATGQVRDAGGL
+2114 RGLATGQVRDAGKL
-2128 ALTTAANYDA
+2128 ALTTAATYDA

-2181 SRIVTQVNAE
+2181 SRIVTQLNAE

-2196 YAYDAKAR
+2196 YAYDAKDR

-2209 TDEGLLAKQTYNRH
+2209 TDEGLLARQTYNRH

-2330 TVTELRYDARGQLLE
+2330 TVTELRYDAKGQLLE

-2430 NRQILAVDGAGGVK
+2430 NRQILAVDGAGGVQ

-2460 RNPLTGIDL
+2460 RNPLTGLDL
-2469 QVYVNNGPV
+2469 QAYVNNGPM
-2478 FGPSTWPEQVMAR
+2478 FGPSTWPEQVLAR

-2724 LRQRTEFATL
+2724 LRQRTEFATT
-2734 ITPPVFVSGAV
+2734 ITPPIFVSGAV
-2745 MGPIVTNYDRSNIGS
+2745 MGPVVTNYDRSNIGS

-2803 AASTGTGTSG
+2803 AASSGASGTSG
-2813 AAQQKLHSQTVTAYA
+2813 AAQQQLHSQTVTAYA

-2955 DYDAAGR
+2955 DYDRAGR

-2973 AAVKELGGTLVP
+2973 AAVKEQGGTLVP
-2985 DAGNTGSQRIVT
+2985 DTGNTGSQRIVT

-3012 AAGRPEQRSTRYEY
+3012 ALGRPEQRSTRYEY
-3026 DKAGRQVKTIFP
+3026 DKVGRQIKTIFP

-3090 PGTKEAWSYKSYDR
+3090 PGTKEAWSYKTYDR

-3149 ADATVR
+3149 ADAAVR

-3193 GETVSGRKSTGYG
+3193 GETASGRKSTTHA
-3206 YNAFGDQTS
+3206 YNAFGDL
-3215 VFAGQGSAR
+3215 A
-3224 WSTTTHAYDK
+3224 STTVNLGNARTVVTSHGYDK
-3234 LGRRVATTDALGYL
+3234 LGRRVATTDAMGFI

-3255 SGSLVRQVEYAKAWQ
+3255 MGSLVRQVEYAKA
-3270 TAGTAPDTAA
+3270 GTMAAITGTPYTEA
-3280 GDRVTDYSYDLMGR
+3280 GDRVTDYGYDLLGR
-3294 KSAEIRRSV
+3294 KTTETRRGV
-3303 AHTGVNAAAQE
+3303 AHTGVNAGAQ
-3314 QKDVLYDKREDLTTR
+3314 QQGDVLYDKTSDLTTR
-3329 FSYDALGNLTRTTDA
+3329 YAYDALGNLTRTTDA
-3344 LGGVTYNFYDV
+3344 LGGVTTNFYDA

-3393 NVLLTTQFANGASV
+3393 NVLVTTQYAAGANV

-3414 TRVASGNDRVTTAQ
+3414 TRVASGNDRVTYAQ

-3438 TDAQGYSRYY
+3438 TDAQGSSRYY

-3527 GQELQGVETYDYDN
+3527 GQALQGVETYDYDN

-3566 TAQLISEGL
+3566 TAQLVSEGL

-3583 AQSALN
+3583 TQSALN

-3663 DLGSGDVRITLT
+3663 DLGSGDVRITVN
-3675 YNSAP
+3675 YNSTP
-3680 YLTPAEGDSTGD
+3680 YKTSPTGDSTRD
-3692 VLVDSATLS
+3692 DEIASSPLQKIVVVSA
-3701 RSVIVPAEA
+3701 EE

-3716 FQWRGALNMAAARG
+3716 LKWTSDYISASGPMAYARG
-3730 ISSLNRITVEKQ
+3730 ISAISGIKVEKL
-3742 DVFGKWQ
+3742 DVFGQWK

-3757 SQPASLN
+3757 TQPASLN

-3787 YYNRYTD
+3787 YYHRDTD
-3794 THHFTT
+3794 THYFTT

-3887 NKSSGRGDGLY
+3887 NKASGRGDGLY

-3909 GLPRA
+3909 GIGTSEAVL
-3914 TFGGSSHTSPMF
+3914 GGTEPKARSVPMF

-4013 NGNLPPLPGGVEQ
+4013 NGNLPPLPGGVGQ
-4026 GSAIID
+4026 GNAIID
-4032 GYPYRVLQ
+4032 GSAYRVLQ

-4082 MGINRQGVAVNWGPG
+4082 MGIGMQGVAVNWGPG

-4119 VGTPGNVAMTNVSPA
+4119 VGTPSNLTV
-4134 PVLQNR
+4134 QNTTVR
-4140 NVTNQGVVGYV
+4140 MATQNNNVTNLGVVGYI
-4151 WSSPGPG
+4151 WSSPGAG
-4158 RTPLHRFLFTYQDN
+4158 RTPLHRFYFPYEGND
-4172 QHHLTTADPTVYA
+4172 HHITTADPKVIA
-4185 DFQRL
+4185 EFQAL
-4190 AASGGIVYEGV
+4190 MPSGAVTSDGIV
-4201 LGYVETSPSATN
+4201 GYVGSSPIVNGS
-4213 QRLYQYK
+4213 RLYQYI
-4220 YGASSVYRL
+4220 YGGKAAFRITARPQDVGSYTSL
-4229 TANPRDINGGSFVT
+4229 T
-4243 LNSKPAPNYP
+4243 SKPAAGFQWSPN
-4253 WAPTTWYQSAYQ
+4253 TWYQNAYQ
-4265 FDGYISKVPAD
+4265 FDGYISNVPAD
-4276 GMVPLYAAYNG
+4276 GMVPLYAVYDG
-4287 NAMGNQPLGDYLT
+4287 NSFGNLDIGDYLT
-4300 ATEEYDITMP
+4300 SSLEHEVTSYYLLNTDSAAT
-4310 WVMGAEMIA
+4310 VQ
-4319 TANVPGVGTSQAA
+4319 VPGVGTGQAN
-4332 IDGQIYNM
+4332 IDGQTYNM
-4340 LHWSAPEAGARVKVS
+4340 LQWSTPDSNARVQVRS
-4355 SYPSLPGGTPT
+4355 SPPLPGGTPAI
-4366 LWRQGDNRI
+4366 WRQGDGRAQFQNG
-4375 HFPNWAPLQGI
+4375 AALQGI

-4392 PNATYT
+4392 PNTRYT
-4398 ITIEIEYPATA
+4398 ITIEVQYPATWA
-4409 QHAAYVAKSIV
+4409 RGAYIARSDVTI
-4420 KVTVPSSSAISL
+4420 TVPSSGASSAISL
-4432 KETTPPYTETV
+4432 RETTPPYTETV

-4464 YDRWGNLTGVDDPR
+4464 YDRWGNLTGVEDPR

-4532 MRDRDSLLNKKDGNL
+4532 MRDRDSLLKIKDGNL

-4615 SRFELGSVNGAVTN
+4615 SRFELGSVNGAVAN

-4640 VSGADPQNAI
+4640 VSGADPQNAV

-4691 QEQVKSTASPAVPG
+4691 QEQVKVTASPAVPG

-4727 IGFTGAGD
+4727 IGFTDPNLMSQEWA
-4735 GASAMTQ
+4735 
-4742 DWSYDIFGRL
+4742 YDIFGRL
-4752 TARSDSQLDNGA
+4752 QSRNDSQLGNGD
-4764 RVYYQYAYNKAG
+4764 RVYYQYDYNKAG
-4776 QLTHEGT
+4776 QLTHEGNT
-4783 TQNNIQR
+4783 KG

-4871 SYDLSGNRSQVTTRV
+4871 SYDLSGNRSQVKTHV
-4886 INNLYKVNFA
+4886 INNVFDLKNPDNWDLTPGQYKSYVN
-4896 GKWWQSP
+4896 
-4903 GWYDQVDNASVTT
+4903 DSVTT
-4916 YAYDAMNR
+4916 YEYDAMNR
-4924 QTVSREEQIQKL
+4924 QTVSREEQTQKI
-4936 GLDPKATTIVT
+4936 GLDTKATTIVT

-4957 AGNRTSDITRE
+4957 AGNRVSDLARE
-4968 QTSGKAAQET
+4968 QTSGKALQET
-4978 INNYVYDDLHRLDSF
+4978 VNNYVYDDLHRLDSF
-4993 SISQSGKATQF
+4993 SISQSGKATQS
-5004 GQVLYD
+5004 GQILYD
-5010 GAGRQIYAKTLSSTG
+5010 GAGRQVYAKTLSSTG

-5047 RRADNQQKI
+5047 RRADNQSRI

-5082 RGQVQTTNGNT
+5082 RGQLQTTNGNT

-5110 QIESTTTQGG
+5110 QTESTTTQGG
-5120 RTATTNTWRDA
+5120 TTATTNTWRDA
-5131 NGFISNIEQKGEV
+5131 NGFISNIEQRGGV
-5144 YDTRYNRAFVNDAQ
+5144 NDNRYNRAFVNDAK
-5158 GNALYVNQSAGT
+5158 GNALYVNQGT
-5170 TADKGGRIQNE
+5170 GQFAAPIGEFGRIENR
-5181 PGGYIGGFIGDAINP
+5181 PGGYLGGYIGNVLNP
-5196 GHVQRQ
+5196 GHIQRQ

-5215 APDSENPPKAGD
+5215 APDSENPPQNGA
-5227 VPKYVNTAEFHLNA
+5227 VPKYVNTAEFHLDAA
-5241 PALKLRDTNFSAMSY
+5241 PLKLRDSNFSAMNY

-5335 AGQGGG
+5335 AAQSGG
-5341 CGALGKIIM
+5341 CGGLGKIIM
-5350 VAVAVVVAIYAPQFL
+5350 VVVAVVATLYT
-5365 ANMGVPG
+5365 
-5372 LISGAGATAT
+5372 AGALA
-5382 TSAMGAAVGG
+5382 TSAGSLFTTMQAGVTALAPGGGLTFASAAAAS
-5392 AAGSIASQVAGNV
+5392 AAGSVASQVAGNA
-5405 MGVQDGFSWK
+5405 MGIQSGFDWK
-5415 SVALSALSG
+5415 SVGLSALSG
-5424 GITKGLAGTEL
+5424 GFANGLNTPAL
-5435 LGGTDWQ
+5435 LGGTGWQ
-5442 SAAMRAA
+5442 ETALRMA
-5449 TANAMT
+5449 TANVLT

-5473 AASAAGGAVG
+5473 AASAAGGAAG
-5483 SYVDGKLKTYTMFN
+5483 SLANSALAGSF
-5497 GGGNTAA
+5497 GEWSPAA
-5504 DLARGTISGFAA
+5504 AALARSTISGLAA

-5521 LARGGRISIQQV
+5521 VARGGRISMQQV

-5538 GNALGDSLADVIRP
+5538 GNALGESLAAINISGSRSYQDGDIARSE
-5552 PDVLGQFID
+5552 LRWGA
-5561 QQLQAQDRRD
+5561 QAQDNPELTRAFVDAFRTGAGVPVD
-5571 LYGLAS
+5571 RSQDMLWAS
-5577 ASNAAYARLGKS
+5577 ASTTYSDAGGGRDRLTLSGDDSVFAEASALAAASSAR
-5589 PDNAVQQWSDDIDAM
+5589 
-5604 IRNGGSNR
+5604 R
-5612 AQREAYTL
+5612 ASQRSAWL
-5620 ASTADASGTIGRS
+5620 ASEAQATSALYASGAGDIRETSHPGAPTWTPWTTGGEVKASYTGPSMAAEAAEVALKSAISAATDLITTPLDLVSAGIGAMATFATGRAFDVPMFSSIGRAAQ
-5633 LEMIAG
+5633 AG
-5639 TVKGTA
+5639 SSTGELLMQMNPMYALPVALYDITTG
-5645 QWVSNGLQ
+5645 WE
-5653 FVNDQGWAIA
+5653 QGDTRPLA
-5663 NAFSGGQLIEN
+5663 AFSGSLLGG
-5674 NEAARASFER
+5674 S
-5684 NSALT
+5684 
-5689 RGLLALPE
+5689 LLARGTVAMPGYQVSN
-5697 KASVAA
+5697 ASVTGLAA
-5703 LRLMTGNMGANEI
+5703 ERLQQMGAPDWNI
-5716 SQATNRALRADEI
+5716 RLAT
-5729 AALEAQG
+5729 
-5736 DYAGA
+5736 
-5741 SAIRTENALSILS
+5741 
-5754 LAAGSAPAMRGVL
+5754 PK
-5767 GLASETILPGARMR
+5767 PG
-5781 VEGFSLGTDNITGNI
+5781 
-5796 GSATLA
+5796 
-5802 ETGVVDRLLYGA
+5802 
-5814 RVGEGLP
+5814 
-5821 GAEGIII
+5821 
-5828 ARRPTIDQMVNLSE
+5828 
-5842 KHGVEFATTYNLGS
+5842 
-5856 GKNGGGGYYTLYS
+5856 TLYS
-5869 GGPRSVSIGLIEG
+5869 NPLPLRLERINIVKNNPQGFVRFTDDFDTHIIKRDYNVPSKRGIGGAHNVEEFMKYSDEFRTVNVRNHPAVDGIKTIEYQLRAKDPAGSYLKEYREKIFEKTVFDPSIISPQDFLSLGRQAAAQAQSLG
-5882 NKILVN
+5882 PLNR
-5888 HTHPRGTANASGYW
+5888 TWTGTAPNGLKFMGYL
-5902 FDTARNM
+5902 DNHGA
-5909 EVYSPSEN
+5909 V
-5917 LIRSG
+5917 RSFFH
-5922 TVELRGDQGVLQR
+5922 D
-5935 LIDAGSP
+5935 
-5942 QRSSVVIPGASPGG
+5942 
-5956 NILPPFRFDVN
+5956 F
-5967 NKNIDYTVI
+5967 
-5976 NDVVIPKNR
+5976 